1 MLVPVAQC
9 LKAQFRLPQYL
20 LARWGGDE
28 FLMVLRDATEGSA
41 QQKARDIEALLARYW
56 PDGSVRPAPSAS
68 FGIQMLTGDNLQT
81 DIEQADQAMYEHK
94 ALRSDGVSGL
104 TNHRSMH
111 GV

>member
-1 MLVPVAQC
+1 M
-9 LKAQFRLPQYL
+9 RS
-20 LARWGGDE
+20 RT
-28 FLMVLRDATEGSA
+28 LMTIGNAGRHLQNRTP
-41 QQKARDIEALLARYW
+41 KARDIEALLAQCW
-56 PDGSVRPAPSAS
+56 LDGSVRPAPSVS
-68 FGIQMLTGDNLQT
+68 FGIQMLTGGNLQT